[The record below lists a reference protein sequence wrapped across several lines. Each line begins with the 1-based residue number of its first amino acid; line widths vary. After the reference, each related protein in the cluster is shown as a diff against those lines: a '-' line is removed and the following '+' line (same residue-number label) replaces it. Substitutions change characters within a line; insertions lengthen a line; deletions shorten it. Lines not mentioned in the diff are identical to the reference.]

1 MYIHV
6 STLIGK
12 FRYGNS
18 PEDSC
23 AISEIR
29 ISITTA
35 RRERAAAAAGG
46 EDCIYSPK
54 SASAPQAFHREYN
67 DGRVDLDGGFN
78 SESRQE
84 EKHGNDGMAASNS
97 PFNPAVVAPPSCE

>member
-1 MYIHV
+1 MHV
-6 STLIGK
+6 STFVGK
-12 FRYGNS
+12 SRYGNT

-23 AISEIR
+23 SISEIR
-29 ISITTA
+29 ISIAKA
-35 RRERAAAAAGG
+35 RREREAAAAGG
-46 EDCIYSPK
+46 GDCVYRPK
-54 SASAPQAFHREYN
+54 SASAPPACYGEFK
-67 DGRVDLDGGFN
+67 DGRVDLDRDFY